1 MMNEYFFERLYI
13 RGCGIKHR
21 GIRRRNAGAS
31 KDGVQEET
39 AFIGGKWLATLAFAN
54 PMLRTLTTKELG

>member
-1 MMNEYFFERLYI
+1 MVNEYFFERLYI

-31 KDGVQEET
+31 EDGVQEEA
-39 AFIGGKWLATLAFAN
+39 AFIGGGG
-54 PMLRTLTTKELG
+54 LRH